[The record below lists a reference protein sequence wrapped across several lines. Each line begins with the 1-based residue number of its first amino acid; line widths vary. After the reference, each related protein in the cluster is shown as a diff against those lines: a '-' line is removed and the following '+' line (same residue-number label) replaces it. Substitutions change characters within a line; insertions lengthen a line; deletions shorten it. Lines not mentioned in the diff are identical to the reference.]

1 MKFITFSEIINLNIT
16 PQECVNWARDAIIHK
31 REFVLPPKTSIKFN
45 DNNSFFNTMPS
56 MLPNQD
62 SFGIKLVSRFPER
75 TPSLKAD
82 ILLYKASTGDLLAFM
97 DGTWITTW
105 RTGAVADITIDSL
118 QSSKTETYSFVGLG
132 NTARST
138 LLCLNTLNNNK
149 KLNVQLLAYK
159 NQHEDFIKRFSNFK
173 NIHFTVLTDIKEM
186 FRQSDVI
193 ISCITSTNTVLA
205 DESTF
210 KAGTLIVP
218 VHTRGFQNCDLTFD
232 RIFCDDIGHIKDFKY
247 FNQYKSVLEMTDVL
261 NNSSFSRND
270 SERILAYNIGVSTQ
284 DIFFAKKIYDKI
296 SDEETLLN
304 TKFWV

>member
-1 MKFITFSEIINLNIT
+1 MKLITFSEIINLNIT
-16 PQECVNWARDAIIHK
+16 AQECVNWARDAIIHK
-31 REFVLPPKTSIKFN
+31 NDFVLPPKTSIKFN
-45 DNNSFFNTMPS
+45 NNNSFFNTMPS
-56 MLPNQD
+56 MLPNLD

-82 ILLYKASTGDLLAFM
+82 ILLYQASTGDLLAFM

-105 RTGAVADITIDSL
+105 RTGAVAAITIDAL
-118 QSSKTETYSFVGLG
+118 QSSRAETYSFVGLG

-138 LLCLNTLNNNK
+138 LLCLNALKNNK
-149 KLNVQLLAYK
+149 ELNVQLFAYK
-159 NQHEDFIKRFSNFK
+159 NQHEDFIKRFSSFT
-173 NIHFTVLTDIKEM
+173 NIHFTVFSDVKEM
-186 FRQSDVI
+186 FQQSDVI
-193 ISCITSTNTVLA
+193 ISCITSTNSVLA
-205 DESTF
+205 EESTF

-247 FNQYKSVLEMTDVL
+247 FNQYKSVSEMTDVL
-261 NNSSFSRND
+261 NDSSFSRND